1 MTIKVKSNW
10 TGSKNTSNLVR
21 KQIAERWGKEAAE
34 DYNPLENCFT
44 FKQWLENGYIVRQ
57 GETALKSFI
66 VIEQKDKKTGQVI
79 DRRLKTI
86 CLFYK
91 KQVDPQA

>member
-10 TGSKNTSNLVR
+10 TGSKNTSSLVR
-21 KQIAERWGKEAAE
+21 KQIVERWGEKEAE
-34 DYNPLENCFT
+34 SYNPLENCFT
-44 FKQWLENGYIVRQ
+44 FKHWLENGYIVRK
-57 GETALKSFI
+57 GETAIKSFI
-66 VIEQKDKKTGQVI
+66 VVEKKDKKTGEVI
-79 DRRLKTI
+79 NKSLKTI